1 MKDKTIKARPLI
13 SIIIILVCVGI
24 DQLTK
29 LLAIN
34 NLRDLA
40 DEIPVIN
47 KVFGLYYVENKG
59 ISFSMLSS
67 KMALII
73 IITSIIMLI
82 LIYVMIRTPK
92 TKYFMP
98 FSIVLSVIVGGAAG
112 NMIDRIFRGFVI
124 DFIMLDFI
132 NFPIFNV
139 ADIFVCVGLFILVIL
154 IIFKYKDKDFD
165 FIIPKKGREGWI
177 R

>member
-1 MKDKTIKARPLI
+1 MKDKIIKARPLI
-13 SIIIILVCVGI
+13 SILIILVCVGI

-139 ADIFVCVGLFILVIL
+139 ADIFVCVGLFILVIF
-154 IIFKYKDKDFD
+154 IIFKYKDIDFD
-165 FIIPKKGREGWI
+165 FIIPKKGEKVG
-177 R
+177 

>member
-1 MKDKTIKARPLI
+1 MNSNVIKARPLI
-13 SIIIILVCVGI
+13 SILIILVCVGI

-29 LLAIN
+29 LFAIN

-92 TKYFMP
+92 TKYFIP

-165 FIIPKKGREGWI
+165 FIIPKKGEKVG
-177 R
+177 

>member
-1 MKDKTIKARPLI
+1 MNSNVIKARPLI
-13 SIIIILVCVGI
+13 SIIIIFVCVGM

-29 LLAIN
+29 LFAIN

-47 KVFGLYYVENKG
+47 KAFGLYYVENKG

-165 FIIPKKGREGWI
+165 FIIPKKGEKVG
-177 R
+177 

>member
-1 MKDKTIKARPLI
+1 MKDKIIKARPLI
-13 SIIIILVCVGI
+13 SILIILVSVGI

-165 FIIPKKGREGWI
+165 FIIPKKGEKVG
-177 R
+177 

>member
-1 MKDKTIKARPLI
+1 MNSNVIKARPLI
-13 SIIIILVCVGI
+13 SIIIIFVCVGI

-29 LLAIN
+29 LFAIN

-40 DEIPVIN
+40 DEIPIIN

-165 FIIPKKGREGWI
+165 FIIPKKGEKVG
-177 R
+177 

>member
-1 MKDKTIKARPLI
+1 MNSNVIKARPLI
-13 SIIIILVCVGI
+13 SIIIIFVCVVI

-29 LLAIN
+29 LFAIN

-165 FIIPKKGREGWI
+165 FIIPKKGEKVG
-177 R
+177 

>member
-1 MKDKTIKARPLI
+1 MNSNVIKARPLI
-13 SIIIILVCVGI
+13 SIIIIFVCVGI

-29 LLAIN
+29 LFAIN

-82 LIYVMIRTPK
+82 LIYIMIRTPK

-165 FIIPKKGREGWI
+165 FIIPKKGEKVG
-177 R
+177 

>member
-1 MKDKTIKARPLI
+1 MKDNVIKARPLI
-13 SIIIILVCVGI
+13 SVLIILVCVGI
-24 DQLTK
+24 DLLTK

-112 NMIDRIFRGFVI
+112 NMIDRMFRGFVI

-165 FIIPKKGREGWI
+165 FIIPKKGEKVG
-177 R
+177 

>member
-1 MKDKTIKARPLI
+1 MKDKIIKARPLI
-13 SIIIILVCVGI
+13 SILIILVCVGI

-139 ADIFVCVGLFILVIL
+139 ADIFVCVGLFMLVIL

-165 FIIPKKGREGWI
+165 KKKKKKGEKVG
-177 R
+177 

>member
-1 MKDKTIKARPLI
+1 MNSNVIKARPLI
-13 SIIIILVCVGI
+13 SIIIIFVCVGM

-29 LLAIN
+29 LFAIN

-165 FIIPKKGREGWI
+165 FIIPKKGEKVG
-177 R
+177 

>member
-1 MKDKTIKARPLI
+1 MKDKVIKARPLI
-13 SIIIILVCVGI
+13 SILIILVCVGI

-98 FSIVLSVIVGGAAG
+98 FSIVLSVIIGGAAG
-112 NMIDRIFRGFVI
+112 NMIDRIVRGFVI

-165 FIIPKKGREGWI
+165 FIIPKKGEKVG
-177 R
+177 

>member
-1 MKDKTIKARPLI
+1 MKDKIIKARPLI
-13 SIIIILVCVGI
+13 SILIILVCVGI

-47 KVFGLYYVENKG
+47 KIFGLYYVENKG

-165 FIIPKKGREGWI
+165 FIIPKKGEKVG
-177 R
+177 

>member
-1 MKDKTIKARPLI
+1 MSEKVIKIRPLI
-13 SIIIILVCVGI
+13 SVLVILVSVGL

-29 LLAIN
+29 YFAIN
-34 NLRDLA
+34 NLKDLT
-40 DEIPVIN
+40 DEVPVIN

-67 KMALII
+67 KMSLII
-73 IITSIIMLI
+73 IITMIIML
-82 LIYVMIRTPK
+82 LMVFVLIRTPK
-92 TKYFMP
+92 TSYFMP
-98 FSIVLSVIVGGAAG
+98 FSVVLAVIIGGAAG
-112 NMIDRIFRGFVI
+112 NMLDRILRGYVV

-139 ADIFVCVGLFILVIL
+139 ADIFVTVGLIILVFL

-165 FIIPKKGREGWI
+165 FLFPKKGE
-177 R
+177 

>member
-1 MKDKTIKARPLI
+1 MSEKVIKIRPLI
-13 SIIIILVCVGI
+13 SVLVILVSVGL

-29 LLAIN
+29 YFAIN
-34 NLRDLA
+34 NLKDLT
-40 DEIPVIN
+40 DEVPVIN

-67 KMALII
+67 KMSLII
-73 IITSIIMLI
+73 IITMIIML
-82 LIYVMIRTPK
+82 LMVFVLIRTPK
-92 TKYFMP
+92 TSYFMP
-98 FSIVLSVIVGGAAG
+98 FSVVLAVIIGGATG
-112 NMIDRIFRGFVI
+112 NMLDRILRGYVV

-139 ADIFVCVGLFILVIL
+139 ADIFVTLGLIILVFL

-165 FIIPKKGREGWI
+165 FLFPKKGE
-177 R
+177 

>member
-1 MKDKTIKARPLI
+1 MKDKIIKARPLI
-13 SIIIILVCVGI
+13 SILIILVCVGI

-47 KVFGLYYVENKG
+47 KIFGLYYVENKG

-92 TKYFMP
+92 TKYFIP

-112 NMIDRIFRGFVI
+112 NMIDRIVRGFVI

-165 FIIPKKGREGWI
+165 FIIPKKGEKVG
-177 R
+177 

>member
-1 MKDKTIKARPLI
+1 MNSNVIKARPLI
-13 SIIIILVCVGI
+13 SILIILVCVGI

-29 LLAIN
+29 LFAIN

-92 TKYFMP
+92 TKYFIP
-98 FSIVLSVIVGGAAG
+98 FSIVLSVIIGGAAG

-165 FIIPKKGREGWI
+165 FIIPKKGEKVG
-177 R
+177 

>member
-1 MKDKTIKARPLI
+1 MNSNVIKARPLI
-13 SIIIILVCVGI
+13 SIIIIFVCVGI

-29 LLAIN
+29 LFAIN

-154 IIFKYKDKDFD
+154 IIFMYKDKDFD
-165 FIIPKKGREGWI
+165 FIIPKKGEKVG
-177 R
+177 

>member
-1 MKDKTIKARPLI
+1 
-13 SIIIILVCVGI
+13 
-24 DQLTK
+24 
-29 LLAIN
+29 
-34 NLRDLA
+34 
-40 DEIPVIN
+40 
-47 KVFGLYYVENKG
+47 
-59 ISFSMLSS
+59 
-67 KMALII
+67 
-73 IITSIIMLI
+73 
-82 LIYVMIRTPK
+82 
-92 TKYFMP
+92 MP

-165 FIIPKKGREGWI
+165 FIIPKKGEKVG
-177 R
+177 

>member
-1 MKDKTIKARPLI
+1 MKDKIIKARPLI
-13 SIIIILVCVGI
+13 SILIILVCVGI

-47 KVFGLYYVENKG
+47 KIFGLYYVENKG

-98 FSIVLSVIVGGAAG
+98 FSIVLSVIIGGAAG
-112 NMIDRIFRGFVI
+112 NMIDRIVRGFVI

-165 FIIPKKGREGWI
+165 FIIPKKGEKVG
-177 R
+177 

>member
-1 MKDKTIKARPLI
+1 MKNNVIKARPLI
-13 SIIIILVCVGI
+13 SFIIIFVCVGI

-29 LLAIN
+29 LFAIN

-165 FIIPKKGREGWI
+165 FIIPKKGEKVG
-177 R
+177 

>member
-1 MKDKTIKARPLI
+1 MKDKIIKARPLI
-13 SIIIILVCVGI
+13 SILIILVCVGI

-29 LLAIN
+29 ILAIN

-112 NMIDRIFRGFVI
+112 NMIDRIFRGYVI

-165 FIIPKKGREGWI
+165 FIIPKKGEKVG
-177 R
+177 

>member
-1 MKDKTIKARPLI
+1 MNSNVIKARPLI
-13 SIIIILVCVGI
+13 SIIIIFVCVGI

-29 LLAIN
+29 LFAIN

-73 IITSIIMLI
+73 IITSIITLI

-165 FIIPKKGREGWI
+165 FIIPKKGEKVG
-177 R
+177 

>member
-1 MKDKTIKARPLI
+1 MKDKIIKARPLI
-13 SIIIILVCVGI
+13 SILIILVCVGI

-98 FSIVLSVIVGGAAG
+98 FSIVLSVIIGGAAG

-165 FIIPKKGREGWI
+165 FIIPKKGEKVG
-177 R
+177 

>member
-1 MKDKTIKARPLI
+1 MKDKIIKARPLI
-13 SIIIILVCVGI
+13 SILIILVCVGI

-40 DEIPVIN
+40 DEIPIIN

-73 IITSIIMLI
+73 IVTSIIMLI

-139 ADIFVCVGLFILVIL
+139 ADIFVCVGLFILVIF

-165 FIIPKKGREGWI
+165 FIIPKKGEKVG
-177 R
+177 

>member
-1 MKDKTIKARPLI
+1 MKDKIIKARPLI
-13 SIIIILVCVGI
+13 SILIILVCVGI

-112 NMIDRIFRGFVI
+112 NMIDRIFRGYVI

-165 FIIPKKGREGWI
+165 FIIPKKGEKVG
-177 R
+177 

>member
-1 MKDKTIKARPLI
+1 MKDKIIKARPLI
-13 SIIIILVCVGI
+13 SIITILVCVVI

-29 LLAIN
+29 LLSIN

-165 FIIPKKGREGWI
+165 FIIPKKGEKVG
-177 R
+177 

>member
-1 MKDKTIKARPLI
+1 M
-13 SIIIILVCVGI
+13 
-24 DQLTK
+24 TK

-165 FIIPKKGREGWI
+165 FIIPKKGEKVG
-177 R
+177 

>member
-1 MKDKTIKARPLI
+1 MKDKITKARPLI
-13 SIIIILVCVGI
+13 SILIILVCVGI

-139 ADIFVCVGLFILVIL
+139 ADICAVLGTFMLIAIMLFL
-154 IIFKYKDKDFD
+154 
-165 FIIPKKGREGWI
+165 PKRVEKVW
-177 R
+177 

>member
-1 MKDKTIKARPLI
+1 MKDKIIKARPLI
-13 SIIIILVCVGI
+13 SILIILVCVGI
-24 DQLTK
+24 DQFTK

-47 KVFGLYYVENKG
+47 KIFGLYYVENKG

-82 LIYVMIRTPK
+82 LIYVLIRTPK

-165 FIIPKKGREGWI
+165 FIIPKKGEKVG
-177 R
+177 

>member
-1 MKDKTIKARPLI
+1 MNSNVIKARPLI
-13 SIIIILVCVGI
+13 SIIIIFVCVGI

-29 LLAIN
+29 LFAIN

-165 FIIPKKGREGWI
+165 FIIPKKGEKVG
-177 R
+177 

>member
-1 MKDKTIKARPLI
+1 MNSNVIKARPLI
-13 SIIIILVCVGI
+13 SIIIIFVCVGM

-29 LLAIN
+29 LFAIN

-82 LIYVMIRTPK
+82 LIYIMIRTPK

-165 FIIPKKGREGWI
+165 FIIPKKGEKVG
-177 R
+177 

>member
-1 MKDKTIKARPLI
+1 MKDKIIKARPLI
-13 SIIIILVCVGI
+13 SILIILVCVGI

-73 IITSIIMLI
+73 IVTSIIMLI

-98 FSIVLSVIVGGAAG
+98 FSIVLSVIIGGAAG
-112 NMIDRIFRGFVI
+112 NMIDRIFRGYVI

-139 ADIFVCVGLFILVIL
+139 ADIFVCVGLFILVFL

-165 FIIPKKGREGWI
+165 FIIPKKGEKVG
-177 R
+177 

>member
-1 MKDKTIKARPLI
+1 MKDKIFKARPLI
-13 SIIIILVCVGI
+13 SILIILVCVGI

-165 FIIPKKGREGWI
+165 FIIPKKGEKVG
-177 R
+177 

>member
-1 MKDKTIKARPLI
+1 MNSNVIKARPLI
-13 SIIIILVCVGI
+13 SIIIIFVCVGI

-98 FSIVLSVIVGGAAG
+98 FSIVLSVIIGGAAG

-139 ADIFVCVGLFILVIL
+139 ADIFICVGLFILVIL

-165 FIIPKKGREGWI
+165 FIIPKKGEKVG
-177 R
+177 

>member
-1 MKDKTIKARPLI
+1 MSEKVIKIRPLI
-13 SIIIILVCVGI
+13 SVLVILVSVGL

-29 LLAIN
+29 YFAIN
-34 NLRDLA
+34 NLKDLT
-40 DEIPVIN
+40 DEVPVIN

-67 KMALII
+67 KMSLII
-73 IITSIIMLI
+73 IITMIIML
-82 LIYVMIRTPK
+82 LMVFVLIRTPK
-92 TKYFMP
+92 TSYFMP
-98 FSIVLSVIVGGAAG
+98 FSVVLAVIIGGAAG
-112 NMIDRIFRGFVI
+112 NMLDRILRGYVV

-139 ADIFVCVGLFILVIL
+139 ADIFVTLGLIILVFL

-165 FIIPKKGREGWI
+165 YLFQKKGE
-177 R
+177 

>member
-1 MKDKTIKARPLI
+1 MNSNVIKARPLI
-13 SIIIILVCVGI
+13 SILIIIVCVGI

-82 LIYVMIRTPK
+82 LIYIMIRTPK

-165 FIIPKKGREGWI
+165 FIIPKKGEKVG
-177 R
+177 

>member
-1 MKDKTIKARPLI
+1 MSEKVIKIRPLI
-13 SIIIILVCVGI
+13 SVLVILVSVGL

-29 LLAIN
+29 YFAIN
-34 NLRDLA
+34 NLKDLT
-40 DEIPVIN
+40 DEVPVIN

-67 KMALII
+67 KMSLII
-73 IITSIIMLI
+73 IITMIIML
-82 LIYVMIRTPK
+82 LMVFVLIRTPK
-92 TKYFMP
+92 TSYFMP
-98 FSIVLSVIVGGAAG
+98 FSIVLAVIIGGATG
-112 NMIDRIFRGFVI
+112 NMLDRILRGYVV

-139 ADIFVCVGLFILVIL
+139 ADIFVTLGLIILVFL

-165 FIIPKKGREGWI
+165 YLFPKKGE
-177 R
+177 

>member
-1 MKDKTIKARPLI
+1 MSEKVIKIRPLI
-13 SIIIILVCVGI
+13 SVLVILVSVGL

-29 LLAIN
+29 YFAIN
-34 NLRDLA
+34 NLKDLT
-40 DEIPVIN
+40 DEVPVIN

-67 KMALII
+67 KMSLII
-73 IITSIIMLI
+73 IITMIIML
-82 LIYVMIRTPK
+82 LMVFVLIRTPK
-92 TKYFMP
+92 TVYFMP
-98 FSIVLSVIVGGAAG
+98 FSIVMSVIIGGAAG
-112 NMIDRIFRGFVI
+112 NMLDRILRGYVV

-139 ADIFVCVGLFILVIL
+139 ADIFVTLGLIILVFL

-165 FIIPKKGREGWI
+165 FLFPKKGE
-177 R
+177 

>member
-1 MKDKTIKARPLI
+1 MNSNVIKARPLI
-13 SIIIILVCVGI
+13 SIIIIIVCVGI

-82 LIYVMIRTPK
+82 LIYVMIKTPK

-165 FIIPKKGREGWI
+165 FIIPKKGEKVG
-177 R
+177 